1 MVLNCATFLML
12 FVHRPDTLKSTVDHS
27 QQTTLFSIVP
37 CSINFTITPAVRLIR
52 DELKHVIAEKRLRL
66 INAKVISESEWP
78 EVTSIKSLI

>member
-1 MVLNCATFLML
+1 
-12 FVHRPDTLKSTVDHS
+12 
-27 QQTTLFSIVP
+27 VP